1 MKKIFA
7 LLMGLLFLTRGAVAE
22 DTFPATVVGVVDLM
36 KIQAASTLYKGIAEE
51 VKKYGEKHKPALDD
65 KAKEF
70 RDESQKILK
79 QQGSISQ
86 NEYDEKVLNF
96 RKKVDAFETEIKKEN
111 SEFNGRVQATLAEA
125 GAKALAPT
133 ISEVAGKH
141 GVTLVINRSQVIFFN
156 EAIDMTDEVITLL
169 NKKFPK
175 MELKKAAKK
184 APAKKAQKKK

>member
-7 LLMGLLFLTRGAVAE
+7 LLLGLLFLTRGAAAE
-22 DTFPATVVGVVDLM
+22 GAFPATVVGVVDFT
-36 KIQAASTLYKGIAEE
+36 KIQAKSTLYKGIADE
-51 VKKYGEKHKPALDD
+51 VKNYGEKHKPALDS

-96 RKKVDAFETEIKKEN
+96 RKKVDAFESEVKKEN
-111 SEFNGRVQATLAEA
+111 SEFNGRVQATMAD
-125 GAKALAPT
+125 ALKNAVEPT
-133 ISEVAGKH
+133 IREVAAKH
-141 GVTLVINRSQVIFFN
+141 GVTLVLPRSLIMFFDEN
-156 EAIDMTDEVITLL
+156 IDMTDEVITIL

-175 MELKKAAKK
+175 MKLKKAAKK
-184 APAKKAQKKK
+184 APAKKAKK